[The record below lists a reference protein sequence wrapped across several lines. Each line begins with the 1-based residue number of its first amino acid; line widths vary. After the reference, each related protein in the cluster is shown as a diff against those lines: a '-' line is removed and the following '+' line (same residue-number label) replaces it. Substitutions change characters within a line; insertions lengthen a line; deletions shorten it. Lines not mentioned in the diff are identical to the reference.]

1 MESSTVFAGFGG
13 QGVLSLGKIVA
24 SAALAEGREVSWL
37 PSYGPEMRGGTA
49 NCTVVISDRPI
60 GSPVVRRSDVAVVMN
75 IPSCRKFGPLVRPG
89 GILLVNSTLIP
100 EADIPARDDLRVV
113 RVPAT
118 GIAIELGAAIAA
130 NMVMLGAYL
139 AATQQAGFAGQQ
151 AGFASGAV
159 SPKMIDSE
167 IEHLFSAKPKALA
180 LNRRAVERG
189 METAQASQE
198 AVHA

>member
-13 QGVLSLGKIVA
+13 QGVLSLGKIIA

-60 GSPVVRRSDVAVVMN
+60 GSPVVRSSDVAVVMN

-100 EADIPARDDLRVV
+100 DADIPTRQDLRVF

-139 AATQQAGFAGQQ
+139 AAT
-151 AGFASGAV
+151 GAV
-159 SPKMIDSE
+159 SPSVIDSE
-167 IEHLFSAKPKALA
+167 IEHLFSAKPRALA
-180 LNRRAVERG
+180 LNRTAVARG
-189 METAQASQE
+189 LEAAAE

>member
-1 MESSTVFAGFGG
+1 MESSAVFAGFGG
-13 QGVLSLGKIVA
+13 QGVLLLGKIVA
-24 SAALAEGREVSWL
+24 SSALAEGREVSWL

-49 NCTVVISDRPI
+49 NCTVVIADRAI
-60 GSPVVRRSDVAVVMN
+60 GSPVIRRPDVALVMN
-75 IPSCRKFGPLVRPG
+75 IPSCRKFAPLVRPG
-89 GILLVNSTLIP
+89 GVLLVNGTLIP
-100 EADIPARDDLRVV
+100 EADVPTGEDLRVF

-130 NMVMLGAYL
+130 NMVMLGAFV
-139 AATQQAGFAGQQ
+139 AATGVVSL
-151 AGFASGAV
+151 ASV
-159 SPKMIDSE
+159 DSE

-189 METAQASQE
+189 MDSVRE